1 MRKYLLFALIT
12 DIVLLSRLH
21 LIIEGNYSEMLIRDK
36 DDDGDGCATLGSR
49 LKIKY
54 LQIPQ
59 GEIIPAGFAQ
69 QPDNRRLMI
78 ITLVCL
84 VQ

>member
-1 MRKYLLFALIT
+1 MRKFALIT

-21 LIIEGNYSEMLIRDK
+21 LIISEGNYNEMLIRDK
-36 DDDGDGCATLGSR
+36 DGDDDGDCATLGSR